1 MLSNDKQEILIQR
14 LIDRIQQLNED
25 ILVTIGES
33 INKLNAIQPSKIH
46 QIKQMLMYGTD
57 LNKIINEIAKITNLN
72 VKDIYDIFENEAKIN
87 QDFAKQFYKL
97 KGIKYIPFEQNK
109 TLKKQ
114 IKAIADITVKE
125 YVNISKTS
133 AIGYTIRDN
142 KGNIVFKNVSDIYKE
157 AIDKATLNIV
167 QGKTTQSQEIRN
179 FMKQIGQSG
188 LKTVDYES
196 GRSMRLDS
204 ALRMNIQQATRDM
217 TNNLQRQFG
226 EEFGADGV
234 EISVHTNPAPDH
246 APIQGRQFT
255 LKEYEN
261 MQNNKP
267 FKDCNGKHYKA
278 LDRVIGQ
285 WNCYHYIFNVVL
297 GVNKPLYTEK
307 QLKEIEEKNRQ
318 GFEIDGKHYTNYE
331 GTQLQR
337 DLERKIREQKDIQI
351 LAVASKDKELVNIS
365 QFKITQYTN
374 KYKQLCK
381 VSGLPSQLK
390 TRAVVSNYKRINTSK
405 FNTQFFKDFGD
416 IDKAKDLKE
425 IGKSNFNFEGN
436 EFLDEYVLKTGNIS
450 KRLNAKDINLKE
462 KLDIIEPELDKLAKQ
477 SPIDFKLYSAKN
489 VEKDYSKDKHLLSA
503 SISKGTANLY
513 KKADKN
519 KDIIT
524 VYVEKGAN
532 IISTVNTKNNQF
544 EKQGEIILPT
554 NRKMKKIDDYNYI
567 LKKD

>member
-1 MLSNDKQEILIQR
+1 MLNNDKQEMLIQI

-33 INKLNAIQPSKIH
+33 INKLSTIQPNKIH
-46 QIKQMLMYGTD
+46 QIKQMLLYGENLD
-57 LNKIINEIAKITNLN
+57 KIVNEIARITNLN
-72 VKDIYDIFENEAKIN
+72 AKDIYDIFENEAKIN
-87 QDFAKQFYKL
+87 QDFAKQFYKAR
-97 KGIKYIPFEQNK
+97 GIQYIPFEQNK
-109 TLKKQ
+109 VLKKQ
-114 IKAIADITVKE
+114 IKAIADITAKE
-125 YVNISKTS
+125 YANISKTS

-217 TNNLQRQFG
+217 TNNLQQQFG
-226 EEFGADGV
+226 EEFDADGV
-234 EISVHTNPAPDH
+234 EISVHSNPAPDH
-246 APIQGRQFT
+246 LFQGRQFT

-261 MQNNKP
+261 MQSGKP
-267 FKDCNGKHYKA
+267 FKDYQGRQYNA
-278 LDRVIGQ
+278 IERAVGQ
-285 WNCYHYIFNVVL
+285 WNCYHYIFNIVL

-307 QLKEIEEKNRQ
+307 QLKEIEEKNQQ

-337 DLERKIREQKDIQI
+337 ALERKIREQKDIQI
-351 LAVASKDKELVNIS
+351 LAVASKDKELINTS
-365 QFKITQYTN
+365 QLKITQYTN
-374 KYKQLCK
+374 KYRQLCK

-390 TRAVVSNYKRINTSK
+390 TRTAVSNYKKMNTSK
-405 FNTQFFKDFGD
+405 FNPQFFKDFGD
-416 IDKAKDLKE
+416 IDKVKDLKE

-462 KLDIIEPELDKLAKQ
+462 RLDIIEPELDKLAKQ

-489 VEKDYSKDKHLLSA
+489 IEQDYSKNKHLLSA
-503 SISKGTANLY
+503 SISKETANLY

-524 VYVEKGAN
+524 IYVEKGAN

-554 NRKMKKIDDYNYI
+554 NRKMKKIDNYNYI

>member
-87 QDFAKQFYKL
+87 QDFAKQFYKS

-109 TLKKQ
+109 ALKKQ
-114 IKAIADITVKE
+114 IKAIADITAKE

-267 FKDCNGKHYKA
+267 FKDYNGKHYKA

-337 DLERKIREQKDIQI
+337 ALERKIREQKDIQI
-351 LAVASKDKELVNIS
+351 LAVASKDKELINIS
-365 QFKITQYTN
+365 QLKITQYNN

-381 VSGLPSQLK
+381 VSGLPNQLK
-390 TRAVVSNYKRINTSK
+390 TRAVVPNYKRINTSK
-405 FNTQFFKDFGD
+405 FNPQFFKDFGN
-416 IDKAKDLKE
+416 IDKIKDLKE
-425 IGKSNFNFEGN
+425 IGKNNFDFAGN

-450 KRLNAKDINLKE
+450 KRLNLNDTNLE
-462 KLDIIEPELDKLAKQ
+462 ERLDIIEPKLDKLARQ